1 VTARLDHHVGLRTA
15 DIEAATRFWVAAL
28 DGEEATPPALR
39 TGGYFDQLF
48 GEGAQVKVNY
58 VVFDKG
64 AVELFEFVEP
74 RVEVPP
80 SSQTS
85 DGVMH
90 FGVTVDDV
98 PAVLAK
104 VEAAG
109 GKRRLDMQRVGGR
122 EDAPRFVYC
131 EDPEGHVFELMEM
144 TRDETVAQIK
154 ITLARM
160 AEAEKAQAS

>member
-1 VTARLDHHVGLRTA
+1 MAARLDHHVGLRTA
-15 DIEAATRFWVAAL
+15 DIDAAIRFWVAAL
-28 DGEEATPPALR
+28 DGEMATPPALR

-48 GEGAQVKVNY
+48 GPGSQVKVAY
-58 VVFDKG
+58 VTFDAG
-64 AVELFEFVEP
+64 SIELFEFVEP
-74 RVEVPP
+74 RVAVPP
-80 SSQTS
+80 SSQIG

-90 FGVTVDDV
+90 FGVTVSDV

-109 GKRRLDMQRVGGR
+109 GRRRLDVQRVGGR
-122 EDAPRFVYC
+122 EGAPRFVYC

-160 AEAEKAQAS
+160 AEAEQAQS